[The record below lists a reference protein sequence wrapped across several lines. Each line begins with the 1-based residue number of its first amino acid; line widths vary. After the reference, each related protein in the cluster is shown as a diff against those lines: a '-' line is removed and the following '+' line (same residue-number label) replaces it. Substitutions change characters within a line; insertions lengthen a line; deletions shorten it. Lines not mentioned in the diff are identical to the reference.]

1 MQTEVLRNNG
11 IIMFLIHYVVDKNVL
26 NDIYDHTFFYI
37 DRCIFIYKN
46 IQREQIIKRK
56 VNEDEVYTEI
66 LLFLFNCIF

>member
-26 NDIYDHTFFYI
+26 NDIYDHTYIYI